1 MFTCPIDGGSPRTRL
16 SRRLRVLA
24 AAATVGLGAALCATA
39 IAPAA
44 AGTQR
49 DVIVAGTYTA
59 TDLGTTECVPLSDT
73 RLHCTTSGFASA
85 YRGGLVGSSTA
96 SFEQV
101 IDCATGRTNGTG
113 VETFSGSVR
122 GGPTTT
128 LRWRLYFSADFDCGT
143 FFPSR
148 LRIIGIVTNGPLHGV
163 LFFDDTTY
171 RGVLA
176 G

>member
-1 MFTCPIDGGSPRTRL
+1 MYTCPIDGGSPGRL
-16 SRRLRVLA
+16 RRRLRILA
-24 AAATVGLGAALCATA
+24 VGATVGLGAALCAIA

-44 AGTQR
+44 VAAQR

-59 TDLGTTECVPLSDT
+59 TDLGTTDCVPLSDT

-85 YRGGLVGSSTA
+85 YLGGLVGSSTA
-96 SFEQV
+96 NFEQV
-101 IDCATGRTNGTG
+101 IDCATGRTNGVG

-143 FFPSR
+143 FFPSG
-148 LRIIGIVTNGPLHGV
+148 LRIVGIVTNGPVRGV

-171 RGVLA
+171 RGVL
-176 G
+176 GG